1 MFKRS
6 LLLSRPWWP
15 VSLRG
20 LGLSVL
26 LAAGLGLSQSALA
39 QQPGADVPTNPANP
53 TMSGGRIVR
62 PTLRLGSQGDSVREL
77 QSMLI
82 LLGYYTG
89 PVSGL
94 YQEDTQLAVQRF
106 QQAASITAD
115 GIVGPATWSKLLP
128 APAAEVTPPGQ
139 TVATNPSPSN
149 PAPTSPAPM
158 NPAPANPAPA
168 SPAPANPAPANP
180 APARPAPTAPATPP
194 PSASLPILRP
204 GMEGDAVR
212 FLQQRLRAMQVYS
225 GPISGVFGPQTEA
238 AVRQLQQTRNLT
250 VDGIV
255 GPATWNALN

>member
-1 MFKRS
+1 MFDCS
-6 LLLSRPWWP
+6 PLSSRRLWP
-15 VSLRG
+15 TSLRD

-26 LAAGLGLSQSALA
+26 LATGLGLGQGALA
-39 QQPGADVPTNPANP
+39 QQPSAPATPANP
-53 TMSGGRIVR
+53 TISGGRIVR

-128 APAAEVTPPGQ
+128 APVAEVTPPGQ
-139 TVATNPSPSN
+139 TVAANPSPSN
-149 PAPTSPAPM
+149 PAPPPT
-158 NPAPANPAPA
+158 NPVPAN
-168 SPAPANPAPANP
+168 PAPANPAPANP
-180 APARPAPTAPATPP
+180 APANPAPTRPAPTNPANPAPP